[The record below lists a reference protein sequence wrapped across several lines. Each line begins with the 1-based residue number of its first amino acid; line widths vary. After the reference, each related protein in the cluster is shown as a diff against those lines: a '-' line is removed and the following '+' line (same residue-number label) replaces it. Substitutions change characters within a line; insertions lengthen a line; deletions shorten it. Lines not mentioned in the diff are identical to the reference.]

1 MEEVNQKLNK
11 MQKMFDKKRAGADIW
26 DDGDEVYIECTKS
39 IDPVKDIIKDFGF
52 EIRDEH
58 ECSGSD
64 YDSYI
69 ITLDVPGGV
78 YEEE

>member
-1 MEEVNQKLNK
+1 MESINQKLIQ
-11 MQKMFDKKRAGADIW
+11 MQEAFDKKRVGADIW

-39 IDPVKDIIKDFGF
+39 IGPVKNIIKDFGF
-52 EIRDEH
+52 KIRDEH

-69 ITLDVPGGV
+69 IILDVPGGV
-78 YEEE
+78 YEEK